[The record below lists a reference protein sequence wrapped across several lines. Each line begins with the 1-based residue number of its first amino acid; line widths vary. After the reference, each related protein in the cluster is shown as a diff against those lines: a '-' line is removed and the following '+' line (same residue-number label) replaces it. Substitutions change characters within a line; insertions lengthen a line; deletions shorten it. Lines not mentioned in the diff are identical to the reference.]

1 MLFLDSSY
9 LIALIL
15 ENDNY
20 NDKAI
25 ELNKIISNETTI
37 INNTVLT
44 EVLNSFN
51 KYNVTQI
58 ESIINDLLTLNI
70 DYLTKNDY
78 KKALKYYK
86 YYNTAI
92 NFSDCTILVT
102 MNKYKTNQ
110 VISFDSDFNKINLSL
125 DNFMLKFT
133 HLLFIYF
140 SN

>member
-44 EVLNSFN
+44 EVL
-51 KYNVTQI
+51 I
-58 ESIINDLLTLNI
+58 ALLHTMLHR
-70 DYLTKNDY
+70 
-78 KKALKYYK
+78 LKV
-86 YYNTAI
+86 
-92 NFSDCTILVT
+92 L
-102 MNKYKTNQ
+102 
-110 VISFDSDFNKINLSL
+110 
-125 DNFMLKFT
+125 
-133 HLLFIYF
+133 
-140 SN
+140 

>member
-37 INNTVLT
+37 IKNTVLT

-92 NFSDCTILVT
+92 NFSDCILVT

-110 VISFDSDFNKINLSL
+110 VISFDSDFNKIKGIINIS
-125 DNFMLKFT
+125 F
-133 HLLFIYF
+133 
-140 SN
+140 

>member
-58 ESIINDLLTLNI
+58 ENIINDLLTLTI

-110 VISFDSDFNKINLSL
+110 VISFDSDFNKIKGIINIS
-125 DNFMLKFT
+125 F
-133 HLLFIYF
+133 
-140 SN
+140 

>member
-25 ELNKIISNETTI
+25 KLNKIISNETTI

-86 YYNTAI
+86 YYNTSI

-110 VISFDSDFNKINLSL
+110 VISFDSDFNKIKGIINIS
-125 DNFMLKFT
+125 F
-133 HLLFIYF
+133 
-140 SN
+140 